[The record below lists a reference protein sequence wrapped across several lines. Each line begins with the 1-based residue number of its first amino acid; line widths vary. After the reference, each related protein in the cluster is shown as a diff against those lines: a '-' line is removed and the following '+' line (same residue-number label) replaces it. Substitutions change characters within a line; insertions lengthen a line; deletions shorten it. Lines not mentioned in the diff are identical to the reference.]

1 MESSIKFNMPR
12 ERSSIIKVIGVG
24 GGGGNAVNYMFSQG
38 IKGVDFIICNTDLQ
52 VLEASP
58 IANKI
63 QLGANLTNGLGAG
76 ANPEVG
82 KQSAMEAV
90 EDIIETL
97 GVNTK
102 MLFITAGMGGG
113 TGTGAAP
120 IIAKIARD
128 LDILT
133 VGIVTT
139 PFSFE
144 GKKRIS
150 FAEEGIE
157 ALKKSVDCLLVI
169 NNNKIKEMYGNL
181 PMSQA
186 FSQANEILNTAAKGI
201 AEVITY
207 PGEINVDFE
216 DVKTVMKSSGV
227 ALMGSATAS
236 GQDRAIEAV
245 KAALNSPLLNDNKI
259 LGAKN
264 ILLNISS
271 AKGAHELLMDEFEAI
286 SNYIQEESGN
296 KAEMIIGTS
305 YDENLGESIA
315 ITLVATGFESGKY
328 ENKLIE
334 IEPVQAVQKPIVM
347 PLINEVDAPVANAN
361 SVDEAVIDT
370 PQDISLLAPETIVE
384 EAPVEQINHFLFEAE
399 LTEEFNTEASI
410 EFEINPQSTENIT
423 NELINESEIDFQ
435 DNADLSEIPQEQLV
449 NPVAF
454 SQDDL
459 PLPQAPNAAADK
471 KDFFIQP
478 SLLDFHEDPFFEE
491 AERKIEKQI
500 SRIKELKEL
509 NLNIHSSQGLRDLE
523 KEPAYKRRQKR
534 LDEIP
539 HSSASQVSRLSL
551 FEDGSG
557 KPELKSNNS
566 FLHDNVD

>member
-1 MESSIKFNMPR
+1 
-12 ERSSIIKVIGVG
+12 
-24 GGGGNAVNYMFSQG
+24 
-38 IKGVDFIICNTDLQ
+38 
-52 VLEASP
+52 
-58 IANKI
+58 
-63 QLGANLTNGLGAG
+63 
-76 ANPEVG
+76 
-82 KQSAMEAV
+82 
-90 EDIIETL
+90 
-97 GVNTK
+97 
-102 MLFITAGMGGG
+102 
-113 TGTGAAP
+113 
-120 IIAKIARD
+120 
-128 LDILT
+128 
-133 VGIVTT
+133 
-139 PFSFE
+139 
-144 GKKRIS
+144 
-150 FAEEGIE
+150 
-157 ALKKSVDCLLVI
+157 
-169 NNNKIKEMYGNL
+169 
-181 PMSQA
+181 
-186 FSQANEILNTAAKGI
+186 
-201 AEVITY
+201 
-207 PGEINVDFE
+207 
-216 DVKTVMKSSGV
+216 
-227 ALMGSATAS
+227 
-236 GQDRAIEAV
+236 
-245 KAALNSPLLNDNKI
+245 

-370 PQDISLLAPETIVE
+370 PQDQDISMLAPETIVE
-384 EAPVEQINHFLFEAE
+384 DAPVEQINHFLFEAE
-399 LTEEFNTEASI
+399 LTEEFNAEASI
-410 EFEINPQSTENIT
+410 EFEINPQSNENIT